1 MCRILSGTALLVIG
15 LSFVSGSG
23 SARLIAAAQATTTT
37 ADAKAW
43 IAEWTLTIQG
53 GRGPQERL
61 LTIKD
66 MNGKVAA
73 TLGGGRGG
81 PIEIADVSKKGND
94 LVLKF
99 KQQGR
104 GGEAD
109 VVMTLSM
116 EADGT
121 LKVSQEVGG
130 NTQTGTGK
138 KKTS

>member
-1 MCRILSGTALLVIG
+1 MGVSWPVSCWCHTEVEMRRILLATTLIG
-15 LSFVSGSG
+15 LGLSLAAGVG
-23 SARLIAAAQATTTT
+23 SARLFAAPQAAS
-37 ADAKAW
+37 ADARSW

-53 GRGPQERL
+53 GRGPQERT

-66 MNGKVAA
+66 SAGKLAA

-81 PIEIADVSKKGND
+81 PIEIADVSKKGDD

-109 VVMTLSM
+109 V
-116 EADGT
+116 
-121 LKVSQEVGG
+121 
-130 NTQTGTGK
+130 
-138 KKTS
+138 